1 MRAITAAIVLLTLT
15 ACGSLPHDGPT
26 AHSFPKPGGRPS
38 PLYATVD
45 LDYGVIQEL
54 ATHPPAALTGLAD
67 SSGAAPSDLIAE
79 GDVLAVS
86 IFEAASGGLF
96 PRSPDI
102 LGADSQQTLPRLVV
116 DPDGNLPLPFAGAVH
131 VAGLRPAGAS
141 NAIRLALRGRAI
153 DPQVSVTVVES
164 HANSVSVLGEVKT
177 SGHFPLSPHNDRL
190 LDVLASAGGPTRPP
204 RDLRV
209 VVSRS
214 GRFADAPLNQVLDD
228 PRQNIRLEPQDQ
240 IRVLDKPRKY
250 STFGAFFRDTQTLIE
265 DDDVT
270 LAQAIARAGGLDT
283 NSANAASVVVFRFER
298 PEIARDLGVVA
309 PPTAKGVPIVYRL
322 NLRQPQGVFIADN
335 FDIRPNDLV
344 YVARSDITEAQ
355 KFFQLLDSVTQL
367 TYNVT
372 QASNI
377 P

>member
-1 MRAITAAIVLLTLT
+1 
-15 ACGSLPHDGPT
+15 
-26 AHSFPKPGGRPS
+26 
-38 PLYATVD
+38 
-45 LDYGVIQEL
+45 
-54 ATHPPAALTGLAD
+54 
-67 SSGAAPSDLIAE
+67 
-79 GDVLAVS
+79 
-86 IFEAASGGLF
+86 
-96 PRSPDI
+96 
-102 LGADSQQTLPRLVV
+102 
-116 DPDGNLPLPFAGAVH
+116 
-131 VAGLRPAGAS
+131 
-141 NAIRLALRGRAI
+141 
-153 DPQVSVTVVES
+153 VVES